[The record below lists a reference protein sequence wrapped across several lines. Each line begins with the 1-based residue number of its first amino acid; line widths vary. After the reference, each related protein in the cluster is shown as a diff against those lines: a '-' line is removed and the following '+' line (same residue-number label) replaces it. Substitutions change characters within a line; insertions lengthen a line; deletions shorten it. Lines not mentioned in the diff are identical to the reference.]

1 MRLPVIDL
9 IAYPPHIEASA
20 LPLKGPIMAPLNS
33 AIAIGAK
40 RIAYGATQAARILWY
55 TGHYMAGR
63 RMVGPLT
70 EPGEAPYADE
80 FGPLDRARLKTAFRE
95 LFKTDWKN
103 IEAGLYK
110 LPPEMRQPPS
120 PLKLWRQSRD
130 YLRDAGKVARR
141 KHQRGHSEVLTSAR
155 RDKYPRY
162 FLQNFHYQTDGWM
175 TAGSADRYDMQ
186 VETLFTGSAGAMR
199 RQALPAIRQALAGK
213 DVGATRLLDLGCGAG
228 SFLGEVKENWPAI
241 DATALDLS
249 PAYLG
254 KARAYLGRWKD
265 IAYVEANAEAT
276 RLPDASF
283 DVITAIYLFHELPPA
298 IRKIVAKEISRLLKP
313 GGTLVQVDT
322 IQYGDEPGFDILLEN
337 FPRGFHEPYYD
348 SYCRTDLKDLFGGA
362 CLDDTDE
369 TIAFLSKISVFK
381 KL

>member
-1 MRLPVIDL
+1 M
-9 IAYPPHIEASA
+9 E
-20 LPLKGPIMAPLNS
+20 PLNS
-33 AIAIGAK
+33 VIATGAK
-40 RIAYGATQAARILWY
+40 RFAYGATQAARVLWY

-80 FGPLDRARLKTAFRE
+80 FGPLDRVRLKTAFRE
-95 LFKTDWKN
+95 IFKTDWKN
-103 IEAGLYK
+103 IEAGRYK
-110 LPPEMRQPPS
+110 LPAEMRQPPS

-130 YLRDAGKVARR
+130 YLRDARKVARR
-141 KHQRGHSEVLTSAR
+141 KHQRGHSEVLTPAR
-155 RDKYPRY
+155 QEKYPRY

-199 RQALPAIRQALAGK
+199 RQALPAIRKALAGE
-213 DVGATRLLDLGCGAG
+213 DIATARLLDLGCGAG
-228 SFLGEVKENWPAI
+228 RFLAEVKENWPAL

-254 KARAYLGRWKD
+254 KARTNLGRWKD
-265 IAYVEANAEAT
+265 ITYVEANAEAT
-276 RLPDASF
+276 GLPDASF

-298 IRKIVAKEISRLLKP
+298 VRKIVAKEISRLLKP

-348 SYCRTDLKDLFGGA
+348 SYCRAELKDLFADAGVIHA
-362 CLDDTDE
+362 DE
-369 TIAFLSKISVFK
+369 TIAFLSKISVFRK
-381 KL
+381 